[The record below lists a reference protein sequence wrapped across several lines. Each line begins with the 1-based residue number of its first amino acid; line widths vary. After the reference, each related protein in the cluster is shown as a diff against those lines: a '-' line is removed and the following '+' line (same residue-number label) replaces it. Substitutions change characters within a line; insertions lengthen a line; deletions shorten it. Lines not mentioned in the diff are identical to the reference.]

1 MSTSNIT
8 EENELLYKKTKAV
21 PAPQPNIGIDTE
33 DKFFKAIINDYGD
46 SSYVDFSKIEAF
58 TQLSEERN
66 QTYRLLDAMAED
78 STAAAAL
85 ETYTEDVT
93 EYNDQGQIVWVSA
106 DDKNVSSYV
115 NYLLT
120 VMRVDKNIY
129 KWCYS
134 LCKYGD
140 LYLRLYRTSEI
151 DADEELFNLNKKQ
164 YLNEDVKL
172 SVYKDSDK
180 FSHYIEMV
188 PNPAEMFELTRF
200 GKTACYIKTNVS
212 AVQKNTNDIRYTTY
226 LYKFNKQD
234 VHIYQPVEFV
244 HATLDDNSSRISEEV
259 TLFENNKDLDSNS
272 NGVTYQVHKG
282 QSLLAKA
289 FKQWRQLMLL
299 ENSIML
305 NRLTKSSIVRVINVQ
320 VGDMPKEQVGPHLQG
335 IKTLFEQKAAL
346 NESAYMNEYTNPG
359 PVENTVYV
367 PVHGDVG
374 AISAQEIG
382 GDVDVKSLADLDYF
396 KTKYY
401 GSLRIPKQYLGD
413 TDDATGFNGGT
424 ALSLVSSRY
433 AKLVKRI
440 QNALLQ
446 ALTDAINILLLDKGL
461 DSYLGKFTLRMTP
474 PTTQEEV
481 DRRNADASRIDTIG
495 NIMNLCSDIEDSATR
510 LTILKSL
517 LSSVVS
523 DPTVIS
529 EISNEIERLEA
540 TEEVEVGDEDGYQ
553 SFSGGG
559 GSPMPGGARPRP
571 EASSESDIINDEPS
585 IPSAESD
592 TEASA
597 ELPSIESTGIDMTEM

>member
-46 SSYVDFSKIEAF
+46 NSYVDFSKIEAF

-151 DADEELFNLNKKQ
+151 DADEELFSLNKKQ

-495 NIMNLCSDIEDSATR
+495 NIMNLCGDIEDSATR

-523 DPTVIS
+523 DTTVIS

-540 TEEVEVGDEDGYQ
+540 TEEVEVADEDGYQ

-559 GSPMPGGARPRP
+559 SPMPMGARSRP
-571 EASSESDIINDEPS
+571 DASSESDIINDEPS

-592 TEASA
+592 AEASA